1 MKFFLQFIKIL
12 VQLGG
17 VHAMHWGGSPMQVPP
32 AQLTALEESM
42 SSVGVRALQPKPME
56 FQQFAMHEP
65 YFSIKHLTAEL
76 FGLTADEVHHGEQIV
91 EQVSIPKDI
100 IRIVKDRLGDQ
111 SSAFMKSLQESMYDP
126 SASNTGV
133 TSFFQFGRL
142 TKLVKQDHKKFT
154 EELKKI
160 GKFVMFI
167 LCMTAVLQALVT
179 ALVQQFQYVTAP
191 GVPSCSEVLM
201 VVPQCVIAVLLVKF
215 IWIFIEVNGVLKF
228 SLQELQRVRMSLT
241 TGDPGAW

>member
-1 MKFFLQFIKIL
+1 
-12 VQLGG
+12 
-17 VHAMHWGGSPMQVPP
+17 
-32 AQLTALEESM
+32 M
-42 SSVGVRALQPKPME
+42 SSIGVRALQPKPME
-56 FQQFAMHEP
+56 FMQFAMHEP
-65 YFSIKHLTAEL
+65 YFSIKHLIAEL
-76 FGLTADEVHHGEQIV
+76 LGLTPDEVQQGEGLV
-91 EQVSIPKDI
+91 EQVSIPKEI
-100 IRIVKDRLGDQ
+100 IRIVKDRLGAQ
-111 SSAFMKSLQESMYDP
+111 GSAFMQSLQESMYDP

-142 TKLVKQDHKKFT
+142 TNLVKQDHKKFT

-179 ALVQQFQYVTAP
+179 ALVQQSQYVTAP

-201 VVPQCVIAVLLVKF
+201 VVPQCVIAVLLVKL